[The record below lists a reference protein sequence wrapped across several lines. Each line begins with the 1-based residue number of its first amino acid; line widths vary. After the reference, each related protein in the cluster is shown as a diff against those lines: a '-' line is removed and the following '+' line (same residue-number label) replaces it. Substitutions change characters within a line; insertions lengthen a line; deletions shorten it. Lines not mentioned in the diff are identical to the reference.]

1 MNGWIL
7 HKKEMG
13 EVYETDIL
21 VEEFELSFMSP
32 GLNLKDIFGV
42 K

>member
-21 VEEFELSFMSP
+21 VEEFEKQKNV
-32 GLNLKDIFGV
+32 LNGKAV
-42 K
+42 PPEKK